1 MKMVALEVPCWFLR
15 VFFNFVVA
23 SVAVHDSIWES
34 LHVYGFVLKFVD
46 DDLRLVSSC
55 RCVQPP
61 RSGPLRCLT
70 FVSMGDVSTR
80 EKKEW
85 EGKKR
90 IKTWKWAD
98 TRLYTLPCRLV
109 CLSVC
114 PSVRPSV
121 RNVTF
126 FELQIVIAL
135 LLLHIRLGLENSR
148 VSGLVLVRV
157 KIWSG

>member
-1 MKMVALEVPCWFLR
+1 MKMVALKVPGWFLR

-34 LHVYGFVLKFVD
+34 LHMYGFVLKFVD

-61 RSGPLRCLT
+61 CSGPLRCFT

-85 EGKKR
+85 EGKKKKKLENER
-90 IKTWKWAD
+90 H
-98 TRLYTLPCRLV
+98 LV
-109 CLSVC
+109 FFSRGHLAVSVGL
-114 PSVRPSV
+114 SVRPSV
-121 RNVTF
+121 M
-126 FELQIVIAL
+126 
-135 LLLHIRLGLENSR
+135 
-148 VSGLVLVRV
+148 
-157 KIWSG
+157 